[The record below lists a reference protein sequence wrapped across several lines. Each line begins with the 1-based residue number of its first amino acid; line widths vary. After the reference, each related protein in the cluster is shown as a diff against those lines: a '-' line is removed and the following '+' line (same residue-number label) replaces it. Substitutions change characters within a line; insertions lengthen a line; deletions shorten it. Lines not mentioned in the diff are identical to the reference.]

1 MKAGRNRLRKG
12 GALPPMQTDMRKSV
26 RDTTYMETV
35 FPAEFKEHPDDADFF
50 PDFAK
55 MDIPENLGET
65 LIEALSNSG
74 IPETDAIGTSVEG
87 TTGLQTGLVLKQFKQ
102 EENMENKDV
111 SKLKEEVKKVEGVND
126 VIWIDDAIDL
136 SVPKEILPEDIRDIF
151 YSEKSTLMIIKFAGT
166 DASTET
172 EKALSDVRKIAGKQA
187 FLSGVAGVIKD
198 TKDLAN
204 KETPIYVLIAVILSI
219 IILSI
224 TMESYVIPIV
234 FLSSIGIAI
243 IYNMGSNVIFE
254 NISYVTKALSAV
266 LQLGVTMDYSIF
278 LLHRYD
284 EERESRENKVEAM
297 ANAIEATI
305 ESVVGSA
312 LTTVAGFL
320 ALCVMDLALGKDIG
334 LVMAKGV
341 VIGVI
346 CTITILP
353 ALVLT
358 FDKVIH
364 KYKHKNILP
373 TFQKSSSFIIKHHK
387 VIVLISL
394 LILIP
399 AAIGKEKASV
409 YYNLDES
416 LPDNLPSIV
425 ANDKLKNEF
434 NMVST
439 NIILVRDDLD
449 RYKVKEMV
457 KELNNVDGVTMAAAL
472 ESVLGSRIPENFLPN
487 ELLEQ
492 VKKGGYEGII
502 VNSKY
507 KSATNEV
514 AVQLDEI
521 NEIVKKYDPEGLV
534 GGEAPLTNDL
544 VTIADSDFKKVSIF
558 SIVAIFLI
566 IMVIFKSI
574 SVPVLLVLAI
584 ELAIFINLGIPYYTG
599 TTIPFISSIVIGTIQ
614 LGATVDYAIL
624 LTSRF
629 KEELSNTNDK
639 KEAMIKA
646 LQSSS
651 RSIITSALTFF
662 GATAGVGIISEL
674 EMISSLCVLMARG
687 AIISMLVILFVLP
700 GVLLM
705 FEGIIVKTSKSFII
719 CKKEEK

>member
-1 MKAGRNRLRKG
+1 MNKVSKARAQSRMLILVIAFLLLIPSVLGYLKTDVNYDILG
-12 GALPPMQTDMRKSV
+12 YLPDEL
-26 RDTTYMETV
+26 DTRI
-35 FPAEFKEHPDDADFF
+35 AQSILKDDFDCGS
-50 PDFAK
+50 
-55 MDIPENLGET
+55 LGM
-65 LIEALSNSG
+65 LI
-74 IPETDAIGTSVEG
+74 V
-87 TTGLQTGLVLKQFKQ
+87 
-102 EENMENKDV
+102 ENMEDKDV

-151 YSEKSTLMIIKFAGT
+151 YSENSTLMIIKFVGT

-172 EKALSDVRKIAGKQA
+172 ENALSDVRKIAGKQA

-439 NIILVRDDLD
+439 NIILVSDDLD

-457 KELNNVDGVTMAAAL
+457 KELNNVDGVTMAASL

-574 SVPVLLVLAI
+574 SVPILLVLAI

-700 GVLLM
+700 GILLI
-705 FEGIIVKTSKSFII
+705 FEGIIIKTSKSFIR

>member
-1 MKAGRNRLRKG
+1 MNKVSKAIAQSRMLILVIAFLLLIPSVLGYLKTDVNYDILG
-12 GALPPMQTDMRKSV
+12 YLPDEL
-26 RDTTYMETV
+26 DTRI
-35 FPAEFKEHPDDADFF
+35 AQSILKDDFDCGS
-50 PDFAK
+50 
-55 MDIPENLGET
+55 LGM
-65 LIEALSNSG
+65 LI
-74 IPETDAIGTSVEG
+74 V
-87 TTGLQTGLVLKQFKQ
+87 
-102 EENMENKDV
+102 ENMEDKDV

-151 YSEKSTLMIIKFAGT
+151 YSENSTLMIIKFVGT

-172 EKALSDVRKIAGKQA
+172 ENALSDVRKIAGKQA

-439 NIILVRDDLD
+439 NIILVSDDLD

-574 SVPVLLVLAI
+574 SVPILLVLAI

-646 LQSSS
+646 LQNSS

-700 GVLLM
+700 GILLI
-705 FEGIIVKTSKSFII
+705 FEGIIIKTSKSFIR

>member
-1 MKAGRNRLRKG
+1 MNKVSKAIAQSRMLILVIAFILLIPSVLGYLKTDVNYDILG
-12 GALPPMQTDMRKSV
+12 YLPDEL
-26 RDTTYMETV
+26 DTRI
-35 FPAEFKEHPDDADFF
+35 AQSILKDDFDCGS
-50 PDFAK
+50 
-55 MDIPENLGET
+55 LGM
-65 LIEALSNSG
+65 LI
-74 IPETDAIGTSVEG
+74 V
-87 TTGLQTGLVLKQFKQ
+87 
-102 EENMENKDV
+102 ENMENKDV

-136 SVPKEILPEDIRDIF
+136 SVPREILPEDIRDIF
-151 YSEKSTLMIIKFAGT
+151 YSENSTLMIIKFAGT

-651 RSIITSALTFF
+651 RSIITSAFTFF

>member
-1 MKAGRNRLRKG
+1 MNKVSKAIAQSRMLILVIAFLLLIPSVLGYLKTDVNYDILG
-12 GALPPMQTDMRKSV
+12 YLPDEL
-26 RDTTYMETV
+26 DTRI
-35 FPAEFKEHPDDADFF
+35 AQSILKDDFDCGS
-50 PDFAK
+50 
-55 MDIPENLGET
+55 LGM
-65 LIEALSNSG
+65 LI
-74 IPETDAIGTSVEG
+74 V
-87 TTGLQTGLVLKQFKQ
+87 
-102 EENMENKDV
+102 ENMEDKDV

-136 SVPKEILPEDIRDIF
+136 SVPKEILPEYIRDIF
-151 YSEKSTLMIIKFAGT
+151 YSENSTLMIIKFVGT
-166 DASTET
+166 DSSTET
-172 EKALSDVRKIAGKQA
+172 ENALSDVRKIAGKQA

-439 NIILVRDDLD
+439 NIILVSDDLD

-457 KELNNVDGVTMAAAL
+457 KELNNVDGVTMAVSL

-574 SVPVLLVLAI
+574 SVPILLVLAI

-646 LQSSS
+646 LQNSS

-700 GVLLM
+700 GILLI
-705 FEGIIVKTSKSFII
+705 FEGIIIKTSKSFIR

>member
-1 MKAGRNRLRKG
+1 MNKVSKAIAQSRMLILVIAFLLLIPSVLGYLKTDVNYDILG
-12 GALPPMQTDMRKSV
+12 YLPDEL
-26 RDTTYMETV
+26 DTRI
-35 FPAEFKEHPDDADFF
+35 AQSILKDDFDCGS
-50 PDFAK
+50 
-55 MDIPENLGET
+55 LGM
-65 LIEALSNSG
+65 LI
-74 IPETDAIGTSVEG
+74 V
-87 TTGLQTGLVLKQFKQ
+87 
-102 EENMENKDV
+102 ENMEDKEV

-151 YSEKSTLMIIKFAGT
+151 YSENSTLMIIKFAGT

-705 FEGIIVKTSKSFII
+705 FEGIIVKTSKSFIM

>member
-1 MKAGRNRLRKG
+1 MNKVSKAIAQSRMLILVIAFLLLIPSVLGYLKTDVNYDILG
-12 GALPPMQTDMRKSV
+12 YLPDEL
-26 RDTTYMETV
+26 DTRI
-35 FPAEFKEHPDDADFF
+35 AQSILKDDFDCGS
-50 PDFAK
+50 
-55 MDIPENLGET
+55 LGM
-65 LIEALSNSG
+65 LI
-74 IPETDAIGTSVEG
+74 V
-87 TTGLQTGLVLKQFKQ
+87 
-102 EENMENKDV
+102 ENMENKDV

-439 NIILVRDDLD
+439 NIILVSDDLD

>member
-1 MKAGRNRLRKG
+1 MNKVSKAIAQSRMLILVIAFLLLIPSVLGYLKTDVNYDILG
-12 GALPPMQTDMRKSV
+12 YLPDEL
-26 RDTTYMETV
+26 DTRI
-35 FPAEFKEHPDDADFF
+35 AQSILKDDFDCGS
-50 PDFAK
+50 
-55 MDIPENLGET
+55 LGM
-65 LIEALSNSG
+65 LI
-74 IPETDAIGTSVEG
+74 V
-87 TTGLQTGLVLKQFKQ
+87 
-102 EENMENKDV
+102 ENMEDKDV

-151 YSEKSTLMIIKFAGT
+151 YSENSTLMIIKFVGT

-172 EKALSDVRKIAGKQA
+172 ENALSDVRKIAGKQA

-439 NIILVRDDLD
+439 NIILVSDDLD

-574 SVPVLLVLAI
+574 SVPILLVLAI

-700 GVLLM
+700 GILLI
-705 FEGIIVKTSKSFII
+705 FEGIIIKTSKSFIR

>member
-1 MKAGRNRLRKG
+1 MNKVSKAIAQSRMLILVIAFLLLIPSVLGYLKTDVNYDILG
-12 GALPPMQTDMRKSV
+12 YLPDEL
-26 RDTTYMETV
+26 DTRI
-35 FPAEFKEHPDDADFF
+35 AQSILKDDFDCGS
-50 PDFAK
+50 
-55 MDIPENLGET
+55 LGM
-65 LIEALSNSG
+65 LI
-74 IPETDAIGTSVEG
+74 V
-87 TTGLQTGLVLKQFKQ
+87 
-102 EENMENKDV
+102 ENMENKDV

-151 YSEKSTLMIIKFAGT
+151 YSENSTLMIIKFAGT

-651 RSIITSALTFF
+651 RSIITSAFTFF

>member
-1 MKAGRNRLRKG
+1 MNKVSKAIAQSRMLILVIAFLLLIPSVLGYLKTDVNYDILG
-12 GALPPMQTDMRKSV
+12 YLPDEL
-26 RDTTYMETV
+26 DTRI
-35 FPAEFKEHPDDADFF
+35 AQSILKDDFDCGS
-50 PDFAK
+50 
-55 MDIPENLGET
+55 LGM
-65 LIEALSNSG
+65 LI
-74 IPETDAIGTSVEG
+74 V
-87 TTGLQTGLVLKQFKQ
+87 
-102 EENMENKDV
+102 ENMEDKDV

-151 YSEKSTLMIIKFAGT
+151 YSENSTLMIIKFAGT

-172 EKALSDVRKIAGKQA
+172 ENALSDVRKIAGKQA

-439 NIILVRDDLD
+439 NIILVSDDLD

-472 ESVLGSRIPENFLPN
+472 ESVLGSRVPENFLPN

-700 GVLLM
+700 GILLI
-705 FEGIIVKTSKSFII
+705 FEGIIIKTSKSFIR

>member
-1 MKAGRNRLRKG
+1 MNKVSKAIAQSRMLILVIAFLLLIPSVLGYLKTDVNYDILG
-12 GALPPMQTDMRKSV
+12 YLPDEL
-26 RDTTYMETV
+26 DTRI
-35 FPAEFKEHPDDADFF
+35 AQSILKDDFDCGS
-50 PDFAK
+50 
-55 MDIPENLGET
+55 LGM
-65 LIEALSNSG
+65 LI
-74 IPETDAIGTSVEG
+74 V
-87 TTGLQTGLVLKQFKQ
+87 
-102 EENMENKDV
+102 ENMENKDV

-151 YSEKSTLMIIKFAGT
+151 YSENSTLMIIKFAGT

-172 EKALSDVRKIAGKQA
+172 ENALSDVRKIAGKQA
-187 FLSGVAGVIKD
+187 FLSGVAGVIKN

-705 FEGIIVKTSKSFII
+705 FEGIIVKTSKSFIM

>member
-1 MKAGRNRLRKG
+1 MNKVSKAIAQSRMLILVIAFLLLIPSVLGYLKTDVNYDILG
-12 GALPPMQTDMRKSV
+12 YLPDEL
-26 RDTTYMETV
+26 DTRI
-35 FPAEFKEHPDDADFF
+35 AQSILKDDFDCGS
-50 PDFAK
+50 
-55 MDIPENLGET
+55 LGM
-65 LIEALSNSG
+65 LI
-74 IPETDAIGTSVEG
+74 V
-87 TTGLQTGLVLKQFKQ
+87 
-102 EENMENKDV
+102 ENMEDKDV

-151 YSEKSTLMIIKFAGT
+151 YSENSTLMIIKFVGT

-172 EKALSDVRKIAGKQA
+172 ENALSDVRKIAGKQA

-439 NIILVRDDLD
+439 NIILVSDDLD

-705 FEGIIVKTSKSFII
+705 FEGIIVKTSKSFIM

>member
-1 MKAGRNRLRKG
+1 MNKVSKAIAQSRMLILVIAFLLLIPSVLGYLKTDVNYDILG
-12 GALPPMQTDMRKSV
+12 YLPDEL
-26 RDTTYMETV
+26 DTRI
-35 FPAEFKEHPDDADFF
+35 AQSILKDDFDCGS
-50 PDFAK
+50 
-55 MDIPENLGET
+55 LGM
-65 LIEALSNSG
+65 LI
-74 IPETDAIGTSVEG
+74 V
-87 TTGLQTGLVLKQFKQ
+87 
-102 EENMENKDV
+102 ENMENKDV

-151 YSEKSTLMIIKFAGT
+151 YSENSTLMIIKFAGT

-172 EKALSDVRKIAGKQA
+172 ENALSDVRKIAGKQA

-472 ESVLGSRIPENFLPN
+472 ESVLGSRVPENFLPN

-574 SVPVLLVLAI
+574 SVPVLLVLSI

-700 GVLLM
+700 GILLI
-705 FEGIIVKTSKSFII
+705 FEGIIIKTSKSFIR

>member
-1 MKAGRNRLRKG
+1 MNKVSKAIAQSRMLILVIAFLLLIPSVLGYLKTDVNYDILG
-12 GALPPMQTDMRKSV
+12 YLPDEL
-26 RDTTYMETV
+26 DTRI
-35 FPAEFKEHPDDADFF
+35 AQSILKDDFDCGS
-50 PDFAK
+50 
-55 MDIPENLGET
+55 LGM
-65 LIEALSNSG
+65 LI
-74 IPETDAIGTSVEG
+74 V
-87 TTGLQTGLVLKQFKQ
+87 
-102 EENMENKDV
+102 ENMENKDV

-151 YSEKSTLMIIKFAGT
+151 YSENSTLMIIKFAGT

-439 NIILVRDDLD
+439 NIILVSDDLD

-705 FEGIIVKTSKSFII
+705 FEGIIVKTSKTFII

>member
-1 MKAGRNRLRKG
+1 MNKVSKAIAQSRMLILVIAFLLLIPSVLGYLKTDVNYDILG
-12 GALPPMQTDMRKSV
+12 YLPDEL
-26 RDTTYMETV
+26 DTRI
-35 FPAEFKEHPDDADFF
+35 AQSILKDDFDCGS
-50 PDFAK
+50 
-55 MDIPENLGET
+55 LGM
-65 LIEALSNSG
+65 LI
-74 IPETDAIGTSVEG
+74 V
-87 TTGLQTGLVLKQFKQ
+87 
-102 EENMENKDV
+102 ENMENKDV

-151 YSEKSTLMIIKFAGT
+151 YSENSTLMIIKFAGT

-172 EKALSDVRKIAGKQA
+172 ENALSDVRKIAGKQA

-472 ESVLGSRIPENFLPN
+472 ESVLGSRVPENFLPN

-574 SVPVLLVLAI
+574 SVPILLVLAI

-705 FEGIIVKTSKSFII
+705 FEGIIVKTSKTFII

>member
-1 MKAGRNRLRKG
+1 MNKVSKAIAQSRMLILVIAFLLLIPSVLGYLKTDVNYDILG
-12 GALPPMQTDMRKSV
+12 YLPDEL
-26 RDTTYMETV
+26 DTRI
-35 FPAEFKEHPDDADFF
+35 AQSILKDDFDCGS
-50 PDFAK
+50 
-55 MDIPENLGET
+55 LGM
-65 LIEALSNSG
+65 LI
-74 IPETDAIGTSVEG
+74 V
-87 TTGLQTGLVLKQFKQ
+87 
-102 EENMENKDV
+102 ENMENKDV

-136 SVPKEILPEDIRDIF
+136 SVPKEILPEDIRDVF
-151 YSEKSTLMIIKFAGT
+151 YSENSTLMIIKFAGT

-373 TFQKSSSFIIKHHK
+373 TFQKTSSFIIKHHK

-574 SVPVLLVLAI
+574 SVPVLLVLSI

-700 GVLLM
+700 GILLM
-705 FEGIIVKTSKSFII
+705 FEGIIVKTSKSFIM

>member
-1 MKAGRNRLRKG
+1 MNKVSKAIAQSRMLILVIAFLLLIPSVLGYLKTDVNYDILG
-12 GALPPMQTDMRKSV
+12 YLPDEL
-26 RDTTYMETV
+26 DTRI
-35 FPAEFKEHPDDADFF
+35 AQSILKDDFDCGS
-50 PDFAK
+50 
-55 MDIPENLGET
+55 LGM
-65 LIEALSNSG
+65 LI
-74 IPETDAIGTSVEG
+74 V
-87 TTGLQTGLVLKQFKQ
+87 
-102 EENMENKDV
+102 ENMEDKDV

-439 NIILVRDDLD
+439 NIILVSDDLD

>member
-1 MKAGRNRLRKG
+1 MNKVSKAIAQSRMLILVIAFLLLIPSVLGYLKTDVNYDILG
-12 GALPPMQTDMRKSV
+12 YLPDEL
-26 RDTTYMETV
+26 DTRI
-35 FPAEFKEHPDDADFF
+35 AQSILKDDFDCGS
-50 PDFAK
+50 
-55 MDIPENLGET
+55 LGM
-65 LIEALSNSG
+65 LI
-74 IPETDAIGTSVEG
+74 V
-87 TTGLQTGLVLKQFKQ
+87 
-102 EENMENKDV
+102 ENMEDKDV

-151 YSEKSTLMIIKFAGT
+151 YSENSTLMIIKFVGT

-172 EKALSDVRKIAGKQA
+172 ENALSDVRKIAGKQA

-297 ANAIEATI
+297 DNAIEATI

-439 NIILVRDDLD
+439 NIILVSDDLD

-574 SVPVLLVLAI
+574 SVPILLVLAI

-646 LQSSS
+646 LQNSS

-700 GVLLM
+700 GILLI
-705 FEGIIVKTSKSFII
+705 FEGIIIKTSKSFIR

>member
-1 MKAGRNRLRKG
+1 MNKVSKAIAQSRMLILVIAFLLLIPSVLGYLKTDVNYDILG
-12 GALPPMQTDMRKSV
+12 YLPDEL
-26 RDTTYMETV
+26 DTRI
-35 FPAEFKEHPDDADFF
+35 AQSILKDDFDCGS
-50 PDFAK
+50 
-55 MDIPENLGET
+55 LGM
-65 LIEALSNSG
+65 LI
-74 IPETDAIGTSVEG
+74 V
-87 TTGLQTGLVLKQFKQ
+87 
-102 EENMENKDV
+102 ENMENKDV

-151 YSEKSTLMIIKFAGT
+151 YSENSTLMIIKFAGT

-172 EKALSDVRKIAGKQA
+172 ENALSDVRKIAGKQA

-472 ESVLGSRIPENFLPN
+472 ESVLGSRVPENFLPN

-705 FEGIIVKTSKSFII
+705 FEGIIVKTSKTFII
-719 CKKEEK
+719 CKKE

>member
-1 MKAGRNRLRKG
+1 MNKVSKAIAQSRMLILVIAFLLLIPSVLGYLKTDVNYDILG
-12 GALPPMQTDMRKSV
+12 YLPDEL
-26 RDTTYMETV
+26 DTRI
-35 FPAEFKEHPDDADFF
+35 AQSILKDDFDCGS
-50 PDFAK
+50 
-55 MDIPENLGET
+55 LGM
-65 LIEALSNSG
+65 LI
-74 IPETDAIGTSVEG
+74 V
-87 TTGLQTGLVLKQFKQ
+87 
-102 EENMENKDV
+102 ENMEDKDV

-151 YSEKSTLMIIKFAGT
+151 YSENSTLMIIKFAGT

-172 EKALSDVRKIAGKQA
+172 ENALSDVRKIAGKQA

-705 FEGIIVKTSKSFII
+705 FEGIIVKTSKSFIM

>member
-1 MKAGRNRLRKG
+1 MNKVSKAIAQSRMLILVIAFLLLIPSVLGYLKTDVNYDILG
-12 GALPPMQTDMRKSV
+12 YLPDEL
-26 RDTTYMETV
+26 DTRI
-35 FPAEFKEHPDDADFF
+35 AQSILKDDFDCGS
-50 PDFAK
+50 
-55 MDIPENLGET
+55 LGM
-65 LIEALSNSG
+65 LI
-74 IPETDAIGTSVEG
+74 V
-87 TTGLQTGLVLKQFKQ
+87 
-102 EENMENKDV
+102 ENMEDKDV

-151 YSEKSTLMIIKFAGT
+151 YSENSTLMIIKFVGT

-172 EKALSDVRKIAGKQA
+172 ENALSDVRKIAGKQA

-439 NIILVRDDLD
+439 NIILVSDDLD

-457 KELNNVDGVTMAAAL
+457 KELNNIDGVTMAASL

-574 SVPVLLVLAI
+574 SVPILLVLAI

-700 GVLLM
+700 GILLI
-705 FEGIIVKTSKSFII
+705 FEGIIIKTSKSFIR

>member
-1 MKAGRNRLRKG
+1 MNKVSKAIAQSRMLILVIAFLLLIPSVLGYLKTDVNYDILG
-12 GALPPMQTDMRKSV
+12 YLPDEL
-26 RDTTYMETV
+26 DTRI
-35 FPAEFKEHPDDADFF
+35 AQSILKDDFDCGS
-50 PDFAK
+50 
-55 MDIPENLGET
+55 LGM
-65 LIEALSNSG
+65 LI
-74 IPETDAIGTSVEG
+74 V
-87 TTGLQTGLVLKQFKQ
+87 
-102 EENMENKDV
+102 ENMENKDV

-151 YSEKSTLMIIKFAGT
+151 YSENSTLMIIKFAGT

-172 EKALSDVRKIAGKQA
+172 EKALSDVRKIAEKQA

-341 VIGVI
+341 VIGVV

-521 NEIVKKYDPEGLV
+521 NEIVKKYDPEGLI

-700 GVLLM
+700 GILLI
-705 FEGIIVKTSKSFII
+705 FEGIIIKTSKSFIR

>member
-1 MKAGRNRLRKG
+1 MNKVSKAIAQSRMLILVIAFLLLIPSVLGYLKTDVNYDILG
-12 GALPPMQTDMRKSV
+12 YLPDEL
-26 RDTTYMETV
+26 DTRI
-35 FPAEFKEHPDDADFF
+35 AQSILKDDFDCGS
-50 PDFAK
+50 
-55 MDIPENLGET
+55 LGM
-65 LIEALSNSG
+65 LI
-74 IPETDAIGTSVEG
+74 V
-87 TTGLQTGLVLKQFKQ
+87 
-102 EENMENKDV
+102 ENMEDKEV

-151 YSEKSTLMIIKFAGT
+151 YSENSTLMIIKFAGT

-341 VIGVI
+341 VIGVV

-399 AAIGKEKASV
+399 AAIGKEKVSV

-705 FEGIIVKTSKSFII
+705 FEGIIVKTSKTFII

>member
-1 MKAGRNRLRKG
+1 MNKVSKAIAQSRMLILVIAFILLIPSVLGYLKTDVNYDILG
-12 GALPPMQTDMRKSV
+12 YLPDEL
-26 RDTTYMETV
+26 DTRI
-35 FPAEFKEHPDDADFF
+35 AQSILKDDFDCGS
-50 PDFAK
+50 
-55 MDIPENLGET
+55 LGM
-65 LIEALSNSG
+65 LI
-74 IPETDAIGTSVEG
+74 V
-87 TTGLQTGLVLKQFKQ
+87 
-102 EENMENKDV
+102 ENMENKDV

-136 SVPKEILPEDIRDIF
+136 SVPREILPEDIRDIF
-151 YSEKSTLMIIKFAGT
+151 YSENSTLMIIKFAGT

-651 RSIITSALTFF
+651 RSIITSAFTFF

-705 FEGIIVKTSKSFII
+705 FEDIIVKTSKSFII

>member
-1 MKAGRNRLRKG
+1 MNKVSKAIAQSRMLILVIAFLLLIPSVLGYLKTDVNYDILG
-12 GALPPMQTDMRKSV
+12 YLPDEL
-26 RDTTYMETV
+26 DTRI
-35 FPAEFKEHPDDADFF
+35 AQSILKDDFDCGS
-50 PDFAK
+50 
-55 MDIPENLGET
+55 LGM
-65 LIEALSNSG
+65 LI
-74 IPETDAIGTSVEG
+74 V
-87 TTGLQTGLVLKQFKQ
+87 
-102 EENMENKDV
+102 ENMEDKDV

-151 YSEKSTLMIIKFAGT
+151 YSENSTLMIIKFVGT

-172 EKALSDVRKIAGKQA
+172 ENALSDVRKIAGKQA

-387 VIVLISL
+387 GIVLISL

-439 NIILVRDDLD
+439 NIILVSDDLD

-457 KELNNVDGVTMAAAL
+457 KELNNVDGVTMAASL

-700 GVLLM
+700 GILLI
-705 FEGIIVKTSKSFII
+705 FEGIIIKTSKSFIR

>member
-1 MKAGRNRLRKG
+1 MNKVSKAIAQSRMLILVIAFLLLIPSVLGYLKTDVNYDILG
-12 GALPPMQTDMRKSV
+12 YLPDEL
-26 RDTTYMETV
+26 DTRI
-35 FPAEFKEHPDDADFF
+35 AQSILKDDFDCGS
-50 PDFAK
+50 
-55 MDIPENLGET
+55 LGM
-65 LIEALSNSG
+65 LI
-74 IPETDAIGTSVEG
+74 V
-87 TTGLQTGLVLKQFKQ
+87 
-102 EENMENKDV
+102 ENMENKDV

-151 YSEKSTLMIIKFAGT
+151 YSENSTLMIIKFAGT

-457 KELNNVDGVTMAAAL
+457 KELNNVDGVTMATAL

-514 AVQLDEI
+514 EVQLDEI

-574 SVPVLLVLAI
+574 SVPVLLVLSI

-629 KEELSNTNDK
+629 KEELANTNDK

-700 GVLLM
+700 GILLM
-705 FEGIIVKTSKSFII
+705 FEGIIVKTSKSFIM

>member
-1 MKAGRNRLRKG
+1 MNKVSKAIAQSRMLILVIAFLLLIPSVLGYLKTDVNYDILG
-12 GALPPMQTDMRKSV
+12 YLPDEL
-26 RDTTYMETV
+26 DTRI
-35 FPAEFKEHPDDADFF
+35 AQSILKDDFDCGS
-50 PDFAK
+50 
-55 MDIPENLGET
+55 LGM
-65 LIEALSNSG
+65 LI
-74 IPETDAIGTSVEG
+74 V
-87 TTGLQTGLVLKQFKQ
+87 
-102 EENMENKDV
+102 ENMENKDV

-151 YSEKSTLMIIKFAGT
+151 YSENSTLMIIKFVGT

-172 EKALSDVRKIAGKQA
+172 ENALSDVRKIAGKQA

-700 GVLLM
+700 GILLM
-705 FEGIIVKTSKSFII
+705 FEGIIVKTSKSFIM

>member
-1 MKAGRNRLRKG
+1 MNKVSKAIAQSRMLILVIAFLLLIPSVLGYLKTDVNYDILG
-12 GALPPMQTDMRKSV
+12 YLPDEL
-26 RDTTYMETV
+26 DTRI
-35 FPAEFKEHPDDADFF
+35 AQSILKDDFDCGS
-50 PDFAK
+50 
-55 MDIPENLGET
+55 LGM
-65 LIEALSNSG
+65 LI
-74 IPETDAIGTSVEG
+74 V
-87 TTGLQTGLVLKQFKQ
+87 
-102 EENMENKDV
+102 ENMENKDV

-151 YSEKSTLMIIKFAGT
+151 YSENSTLMIIKFAGT

-574 SVPVLLVLAI
+574 SVPVLLVLSI

-629 KEELSNTNDK
+629 KEELANTNDK

-700 GVLLM
+700 GILLM
-705 FEGIIVKTSKSFII
+705 FEGIIVKTSKFFIR

>member
-1 MKAGRNRLRKG
+1 MNKVSKAIAQSRMLILVIAFLLLIPSVLGYLKTDVNYDILG
-12 GALPPMQTDMRKSV
+12 YLPDEL
-26 RDTTYMETV
+26 DTRI
-35 FPAEFKEHPDDADFF
+35 AQSILKDDFDCGS
-50 PDFAK
+50 
-55 MDIPENLGET
+55 LGM
-65 LIEALSNSG
+65 LI
-74 IPETDAIGTSVEG
+74 V
-87 TTGLQTGLVLKQFKQ
+87 
-102 EENMENKDV
+102 ENMENKDV

-151 YSEKSTLMIIKFAGT
+151 YSENSTLMIIKFAGT

-341 VIGVI
+341 VIGVV

-439 NIILVRDDLD
+439 NIILVSDDLD

-472 ESVLGSRIPENFLPN
+472 ESVLGSRVPENFLPN

-705 FEGIIVKTSKSFII
+705 FEGIIVKTSKTFII

>member
-1 MKAGRNRLRKG
+1 MNKVSKAIAQSRMLILVIAFLLLIPSVLGYLKTDVNYDILG
-12 GALPPMQTDMRKSV
+12 YLPDEL
-26 RDTTYMETV
+26 DTRI
-35 FPAEFKEHPDDADFF
+35 AQSILKDDFDCGS
-50 PDFAK
+50 
-55 MDIPENLGET
+55 LGM
-65 LIEALSNSG
+65 LI
-74 IPETDAIGTSVEG
+74 V
-87 TTGLQTGLVLKQFKQ
+87 
-102 EENMENKDV
+102 ENMENKDV

-151 YSEKSTLMIIKFAGT
+151 YSENSTLMIIKFAGT

-341 VIGVI
+341 VIGVV

-574 SVPVLLVLAI
+574 SVPVILVLAI

-629 KEELSNTNDK
+629 KEELANTNDK

-700 GVLLM
+700 GILLM
-705 FEGIIVKTSKSFII
+705 FEGIIVKTSKSFIM

>member
-1 MKAGRNRLRKG
+1 MNKVSKAIAQSRMLILVIAFLLLIPSVLGYLKTDVNYDILG
-12 GALPPMQTDMRKSV
+12 YLPDEL
-26 RDTTYMETV
+26 DTRI
-35 FPAEFKEHPDDADFF
+35 AQSILKDDFDCGS
-50 PDFAK
+50 
-55 MDIPENLGET
+55 LGM
-65 LIEALSNSG
+65 LI
-74 IPETDAIGTSVEG
+74 V
-87 TTGLQTGLVLKQFKQ
+87 
-102 EENMENKDV
+102 ENMEDKDV

-151 YSEKSTLMIIKFAGT
+151 YSENSTLMIIKFAGT

-472 ESVLGSRIPENFLPN
+472 ESVLGSRVPENFLPN

-574 SVPVLLVLAI
+574 SVPILLVLAI

-629 KEELSNTNDK
+629 KEELANTNDK

-646 LQSSS
+646 LQNSS

-705 FEGIIVKTSKSFII
+705 FEGIIVKTSKTFII
-719 CKKEEK
+719 CNKEEK

>member
-1 MKAGRNRLRKG
+1 MNKVSKAIAQSRMLILVIAFLLLIPSVLGYLKTDVNYDILG
-12 GALPPMQTDMRKSV
+12 YLPDEL
-26 RDTTYMETV
+26 DTRI
-35 FPAEFKEHPDDADFF
+35 AQSILKDDFDCGS
-50 PDFAK
+50 
-55 MDIPENLGET
+55 LGM
-65 LIEALSNSG
+65 LI
-74 IPETDAIGTSVEG
+74 V
-87 TTGLQTGLVLKQFKQ
+87 
-102 EENMENKDV
+102 ENMENKDV

-151 YSEKSTLMIIKFAGT
+151 YSENSTLMIIKFAGT

-172 EKALSDVRKIAGKQA
+172 ENALSDVRKIAGKQA

-472 ESVLGSRIPENFLPN
+472 ESVLGSRVPENFLPN

-639 KEAMIKA
+639 KKAMIKA

-705 FEGIIVKTSKSFII
+705 FEGIIVKTSKTFII

>member
-1 MKAGRNRLRKG
+1 MNKVSKAIAQSRMLILVIAFLLLIPSVLGYLKTDVNYDILG
-12 GALPPMQTDMRKSV
+12 YLPDEL
-26 RDTTYMETV
+26 DTRI
-35 FPAEFKEHPDDADFF
+35 AQSILKDDFDCGS
-50 PDFAK
+50 
-55 MDIPENLGET
+55 LGM
-65 LIEALSNSG
+65 LI
-74 IPETDAIGTSVEG
+74 V
-87 TTGLQTGLVLKQFKQ
+87 
-102 EENMENKDV
+102 ENMENKDV

-151 YSEKSTLMIIKFAGT
+151 YSENSTLMIIKFVGT

-172 EKALSDVRKIAGKQA
+172 ENALSDVRKIAGKQA

-439 NIILVRDDLD
+439 NIILVSDDLD

-574 SVPVLLVLAI
+574 SVPVLLVLSI

-705 FEGIIVKTSKSFII
+705 FEGIIVKTSKSFIM

>member
-1 MKAGRNRLRKG
+1 MNKVSKAIAQSRMLILVIAFLLLIPSVLGYLKTDVNYDILG
-12 GALPPMQTDMRKSV
+12 YLPDEL
-26 RDTTYMETV
+26 DTRI
-35 FPAEFKEHPDDADFF
+35 AQSILKDDFDCGS
-50 PDFAK
+50 
-55 MDIPENLGET
+55 LGM
-65 LIEALSNSG
+65 LI
-74 IPETDAIGTSVEG
+74 V
-87 TTGLQTGLVLKQFKQ
+87 
-102 EENMENKDV
+102 ENMENKDV

-151 YSEKSTLMIIKFAGT
+151 YSENSTLMIIKFAGT

-457 KELNNVDGVTMAAAL
+457 KELNNVDGVTMATAL

-574 SVPVLLVLAI
+574 SVPVLLVLSI

-629 KEELSNTNDK
+629 KEELANTNDK

-700 GVLLM
+700 GILLM
-705 FEGIIVKTSKSFII
+705 FEGIIVKTSKSFIR

>member
-1 MKAGRNRLRKG
+1 MNKVSKAIAQSRMLILVIAFLLLIPSVLGYLKTDVNYDILG
-12 GALPPMQTDMRKSV
+12 YLPDEL
-26 RDTTYMETV
+26 DTRI
-35 FPAEFKEHPDDADFF
+35 AQSILKDDFDCGS
-50 PDFAK
+50 
-55 MDIPENLGET
+55 LGM
-65 LIEALSNSG
+65 LI
-74 IPETDAIGTSVEG
+74 V
-87 TTGLQTGLVLKQFKQ
+87 
-102 EENMENKDV
+102 ENMEDKDV

-151 YSEKSTLMIIKFAGT
+151 YSENSTLMIIKFAGT

-439 NIILVRDDLD
+439 NIILVSDDLD

-457 KELNNVDGVTMAAAL
+457 KELNNIDGVTMAASL

-574 SVPVLLVLAI
+574 SVPVLLVLSI

-705 FEGIIVKTSKSFII
+705 FEGIIVKTSKTFII

>member
-1 MKAGRNRLRKG
+1 MNKVSKAIAQSRMLILVIAFLLLIPSVLGYLKTDVNYDILG
-12 GALPPMQTDMRKSV
+12 YLPDEL
-26 RDTTYMETV
+26 DTRI
-35 FPAEFKEHPDDADFF
+35 AQSILKDDFDCGS
-50 PDFAK
+50 
-55 MDIPENLGET
+55 LGM
-65 LIEALSNSG
+65 LI
-74 IPETDAIGTSVEG
+74 V
-87 TTGLQTGLVLKQFKQ
+87 
-102 EENMENKDV
+102 ENMENKDV

-151 YSEKSTLMIIKFAGT
+151 YSENSTLMIIKFAGT

-172 EKALSDVRKIAGKQA
+172 ENALSDVRKIAGKQA

-341 VIGVI
+341 VIGVV

-705 FEGIIVKTSKSFII
+705 FEGIIVKTSKTFII

>member
-1 MKAGRNRLRKG
+1 MNKVSKAIAQSRILILVIAFLLLIPSVLGYLKTDVNYDILG
-12 GALPPMQTDMRKSV
+12 YLPDEL
-26 RDTTYMETV
+26 DTRI
-35 FPAEFKEHPDDADFF
+35 AQSILKDDFDCGS
-50 PDFAK
+50 
-55 MDIPENLGET
+55 LGM
-65 LIEALSNSG
+65 LI
-74 IPETDAIGTSVEG
+74 V
-87 TTGLQTGLVLKQFKQ
+87 
-102 EENMENKDV
+102 ENMEDKDV

-151 YSEKSTLMIIKFAGT
+151 YSENSTLMIIKFAGT

-172 EKALSDVRKIAGKQA
+172 ENALSDVRKIAGKQA

-198 TKDLAN
+198 TKDLAD

-224 TMESYVIPIV
+224 TMESYIIPVV

-243 IYNMGSNVIFE
+243 IYNMGSNVIFGD
-254 NISYVTKALSAV
+254 ISYVTKALSAV

-297 ANAIEATI
+297 TNAIEATI

-387 VIVLISL
+387 IIVLISL

-457 KELNNVDGVTMAAAL
+457 KELNNIDGVTMAASL
-472 ESVLGSRIPENFLPN
+472 ESVLGSRIPENFLP
-487 ELLEQ
+487 EDLLKQ

-514 AVQLDEI
+514 AVQLDKI
-521 NEIVKKYDPEGLV
+521 NEIVKKYDSEGLV

-544 VTIADSDFKKVSIF
+544 VRIADSDFKKVSIF

-629 KEELSNTNDK
+629 KEELENNNDK
-639 KEAMIKA
+639 KEAMRKA

-700 GVLLM
+700 GILLM
-705 FEGIIVKTSKSFII
+705 FEGVIVKTSKSFIR
-719 CKKEEK
+719 CKKGEK

>member
-1 MKAGRNRLRKG
+1 MNKVSKAIAQSRMLILVIAFLLLIPSVLGYLKTDVNYDILG
-12 GALPPMQTDMRKSV
+12 YLPDEL
-26 RDTTYMETV
+26 DTRI
-35 FPAEFKEHPDDADFF
+35 AQSILKDDFDCGS
-50 PDFAK
+50 
-55 MDIPENLGET
+55 LGM
-65 LIEALSNSG
+65 LI
-74 IPETDAIGTSVEG
+74 V
-87 TTGLQTGLVLKQFKQ
+87 
-102 EENMENKDV
+102 ENMEDKDV

-151 YSEKSTLMIIKFAGT
+151 YSENSTLMIIKFVGT

-172 EKALSDVRKIAGKQA
+172 ENALSDVRKIAGKQA

-705 FEGIIVKTSKSFII
+705 FEGIIVKTSKTFII